1 MVKIHVKW
9 LSFSKL
15 WHNLKFCLA
24 TRNDKTTSYVK
35 RCVKFCKFKVQNTRK
50 LLLTRGAKAHTQI
63 RHTIININFWNIFC
77 IKNFTKVYKTC
88 ILIILPWYKNDLLL
102 KTSGNIENILSGPL
116 DPYKANCVVKYIQLM
131 RVNPTCTFCT
141 STVDCQ
147 TWVFSTLTMQR

>member
-15 WHNLKFCLA
+15 WHNLKFCLKSIFEQPE
-24 TRNDKTTSYVK
+24 TIK
-35 RCVKFCKFKVQNTRK
+35 RLRTLSVAWNSASSRCKKNCRK

-63 RHTIININFWNIFC
+63 SHTIININCCNIFC

-131 RVNPTCTFCT
+131 RVKQHT
-141 STVDCQ
+141 
-147 TWVFSTLTMQR
+147 